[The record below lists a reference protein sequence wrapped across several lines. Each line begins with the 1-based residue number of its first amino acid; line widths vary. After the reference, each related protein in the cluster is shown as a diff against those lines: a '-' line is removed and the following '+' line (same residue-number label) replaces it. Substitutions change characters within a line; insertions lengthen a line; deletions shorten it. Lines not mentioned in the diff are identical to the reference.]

1 MSEEI
6 KLTAIVKDKTVE
18 IFADKF
24 PEDAKDKFGLTAKP
38 VSFERRALFG
48 QITGDQSE
56 PVLVVST
63 EEARRF
69 AKEILR
75 DTEGD

>member
-1 MSEEI
+1 MPEEI
-6 KLTAIVKDKTVE
+6 KLTAIVKNGTVE

-24 PEDAKDKFGLTAKP
+24 SKDWHGREFGYTAL
-38 VSFERRALFG
+38 SARFERRALFA
-48 QITGDQSE
+48 QDKSE
-56 PVLVVST
+56 PMLVVPV